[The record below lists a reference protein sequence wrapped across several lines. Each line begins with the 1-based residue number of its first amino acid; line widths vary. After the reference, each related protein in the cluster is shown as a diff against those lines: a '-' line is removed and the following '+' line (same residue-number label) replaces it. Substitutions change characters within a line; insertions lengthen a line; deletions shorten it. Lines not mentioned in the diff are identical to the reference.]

1 MKVNEF
7 LYDSPD
13 LIHAN
18 DKRATFCGSPLY
30 VSPEMINGDAV
41 SYECDIWAL
50 GIIVHRL
57 IIGTFPFD
65 NNSDF
70 LRFEAIVN
78 KNIQFD

>member
-1 MKVNEF
+1 
-7 LYDSPD
+7 
-13 LIHAN
+13 
-18 DKRATFCGSPLY
+18 
-30 VSPEMINGDAV
+30 MINGDAV

-50 GIIVHRL
+50 GIIVYRL